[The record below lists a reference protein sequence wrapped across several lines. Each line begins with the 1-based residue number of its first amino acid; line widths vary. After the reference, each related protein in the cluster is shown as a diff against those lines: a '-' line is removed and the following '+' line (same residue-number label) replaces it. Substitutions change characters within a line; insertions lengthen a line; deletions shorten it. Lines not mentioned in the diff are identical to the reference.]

1 MSSGITFRTSN
12 GVTIPGVGF
21 GTFANEGA
29 QGETYKAV
37 RHALKVGYRHLECA
51 WFYGNEN
58 EVGQAVRD
66 FLEENPACKREDLFI
81 TTKVWNHLHR
91 YEDVW
96 WSLENS
102 LKNFGL
108 SYVDLFLV
116 HWPIAVEKETQLAL
130 KIGSDGKVC
139 LYFIPCLL
147 TLTTMYSMSSYQN

>member
-21 GTFANEGA
+21 GTFSNEGA
-29 QGETYKAV
+29 KGQAYKAV
-37 RHALKVGYRHLECA
+37 LHALKVGYRHLECA

-58 EVGQAVRD
+58 EVGQAIRE
-66 FLEENPACKREDLFI
+66 FLEENPACQREDLFI

-96 WSLENS
+96 WSLEDS
-102 LKNFGL
+102 LTNFGL

-116 HWPIAVEKETQLAL
+116 HWPIAVEKESQLAP
-130 KIGSDGKVC
+130 KIGPDGKVSHI
-139 LYFIPCLL
+139 LHSLF
-147 TLTTMYSMSSYQN
+147 